1 VIRNQERGKGE
12 LTAPGGQQEER
23 HDDTDGDDN
32 GQVGYFVTDHLGR
45 TPIERGQAT
54 KMINSN
60 GTTFPNGTNFEIK
73 YYSWGA
79 DQPDIPVLGTSF
91 KYTGQRQAEAGLYFY
106 NARWYDPQ
114 LGRFIQADTIIPEPG
129 NPLAW
134 DRYAY
139 ANNNPLYYT
148 DPSGHK
154 VCEYEYEGECVTDI
168 KYQIFQ
174 IEEKYSVTLSGNW
187 NQDKLDLF
195 DAAMNKAIS
204 AVGGKDEF
212 DKLING
218 GLDSTD
224 DGNLIIY
231 NTSGSEASAICGGQK
246 VNACWTTKMIVIGDN
261 VFLPSYQNTRVRPKE
276 INLWGNIPLGIQTT
290 FIHELGHV
298 VVDGLPFLPLRYALS
313 VDNSHAFGNSI
324 EESFVSAVAFYI
336 VTNGSAFPGYQDQF
350 DFIKNLFKK

>member
-79 DQPDIPVLGTSF
+79 DQPDIPDLGTSF

-106 NARWYDPQ
+106 NARWYDPK
-114 LGRFIQADTIIPEPG
+114 LGRFIQADSIIPEPG

-139 ANNNPLYYT
+139 GFNNPVMYI

-154 VCEYEYEGECVTDI
+154 PCDNYDTAGRCISEPGSMKEVRSASRERIHIIPRSDWGAANPGEPPEPLFPNPDYDEG
-168 KYQIFQ
+168 
-174 IEEKYSVTLSGNW
+174 KYSSSRRWGYMEYSGF
-187 NQDKLDLF
+187 LE
-195 DAAMNKAIS
+195 
-204 AVGGKDEF
+204 DE
-212 DKLING
+212 LY
-218 GLDSTD
+218 S
-224 DGNLIIY
+224 
-231 NTSGSEASAICGGQK
+231 
-246 VNACWTTKMIVIGDN
+246 IVIHIM
-261 VFLPSYQNTRVRPKE
+261 KE
-276 INLWGNIPLGIQTT
+276 PHL
-290 FIHELGHV
+290 
-298 VVDGLPFLPLRYALS
+298 
-313 VDNSHAFGNSI
+313 
-324 EESFVSAVAFYI
+324 
-336 VTNGSAFPGYQDQF
+336 
-350 DFIKNLFKK
+350 